1 MSLYQKSFKATL
13 FALVAIFALA
23 NWCAD
28 AKAQKAR
35 ASAAPVQARAV
46 ITDEPLYSEYKG
58 IRIGMTASEVR
69 KKLGEPTQ
77 KSDEQ
82 DFYVFNEKELAQIFY
97 DNAQK
102 VKAISVDFMGGT
114 GAPGYREVIGAQIET
129 KPDGSMYKI
138 VRYPKAGYWVSYN
151 RTAGEAATVTVT
163 IQTIK

>member
-1 MSLYQKSFKATL
+1 MSLSKKSFKLLLLTL
-13 FALVAIFALA
+13 IAVFSLN
-23 NWCAD
+23 NWCAG
-28 AKAQKAR
+28 ARAQKAR
-35 ASAAPVQARAV
+35 AAAAPLQARAV

-82 DFYVFNEKELAQIFY
+82 DFYAFNEKELAQIFY

-114 GAPGYREVIGAQIET
+114 GATGYKEVVGSKIET
-129 KPDGSMYKI
+129 KVDGSMYKI

-151 RTAGEAATVTVT
+151 RAAGEAATVTIT
-163 IQTIK
+163 IQKIQ

>member
-1 MSLYQKSFKATL
+1 MSLSKKSFKLLLLTL
-13 FALVAIFALA
+13 IAVFSLN
-23 NWCAD
+23 NWRAG
-28 AKAQKAR
+28 AQAQKVR
-35 ASAAPVQARAV
+35 AAAAPVQARAV

-82 DFYVFNEKELAQIFY
+82 DFYAFNEKELAQIFY

-102 VKAISVDFMGGT
+102 VKAISVDFMGGAGAT
-114 GAPGYREVIGAQIET
+114 GYKEVVGTKIET
-129 KPDGSMYKI
+129 KVDGSMYKI

-151 RTAGEAATVTVT
+151 RAAGEAATVTIT
-163 IQTIK
+163 IQKIQ